1 MTALREAL
9 SDYLRLR
16 RALGYKLERT
26 ELLLGQYV
34 DDLEARGMST
44 VTTANAL
51 EWVTA
56 PAGSRAWWIIRLAAV
71 RSFAA
76 YLHTLDERCEV
87 PPSDLLARPG
97 RRRVPFLYT
106 DAELRAL
113 LDATGAIRSPL
124 RAATTYRTLIGL
136 LAVTG
141 LRVGEAIGADRD
153 DLDLARGRLLVRRG
167 KFGKTRRLPLHPT
180 TTAALAAYLQ
190 RPDRP
195 RPAGQPEPLL
205 ISTAG
210 TRLLYP
216 NICRTFI
223 GLVADAGIQARSARC
238 RPRIHDL
245 RHTFAVRVLLDCYRT
260 GVDVQTQLPLLSTYL
275 GHADPKD
282 TYWYLTGSPE
292 LLALAGQRLETAL
305 GARS

>member
-9 SDYLRLR
+9 GDYLAMR

-26 ELLLGQYV
+26 ELLLHQYV
-34 DDLEARGMST
+34 DELEARGVSR

-56 PAGSRAWWIIRLAAV
+56 PAGSRAWWVVRLAAV
-71 RSFAA
+71 RGFAA
-76 YLHTLDERCEV
+76 YLHTLDDRCEV
-87 PPSDLLARPG
+87 PPSDLLGRPG

-106 DAELRAL
+106 DAELQAL
-113 LDATGAIRSPL
+113 LAATTAIASPR
-124 RAATTYRTLIGL
+124 RAATYRTLLGL

-141 LRVGEAIGADRD
+141 LRISEALGADRD
-153 DLDLARGRLLVRRG
+153 DLDLVHGRLLVRHG
-167 KFGKTRRLPLHPT
+167 KFAKTRRLPLHSST
-180 TTAALAAYLQ
+180 LTALNTYLQ

-195 RPAGQPEPLL
+195 RATGPEPLL

-216 NICRTFI
+216 NVLRTFRQ
-223 GLVADAGIQARSARC
+223 LVADAGIRTRSAHC
-238 RPRIHDL
+238 GPRIHDL
-245 RHTFAVRVLLDCYRT
+245 RHTFAVRVLLDCYRAGIDIDT
-260 GVDVQTQLPLLSTYL
+260 RLPSLSTYL
-275 GHADPKD
+275 GHVNPKD

-292 LLALAGQRLETAL
+292 LLALAGQRLERAL
-305 GARS
+305 EEAS

>member
-1 MTALREAL
+1 MTVLREAL
-9 SDYLRLR
+9 GDYLAMR

-34 DDLEARGMST
+34 DELEARGAST
-44 VTTANAL
+44 ITTANAI

-56 PAGSRAWWIIRLAAV
+56 PAGSRAWWLVRLAAV
-71 RSFAA
+71 RGFAA

-106 DAELRAL
+106 DAELAAL
-113 LDATGAIRSPL
+113 LAVTDSIPSPL
-124 RAATTYRTLIGL
+124 RAATYRTLICL

-153 DLDLARGRLLVRRG
+153 DLDLAHGRLLVRCG

-180 TTAALAAYLQ
+180 TVDALAAYLH
-190 RPDRP
+190 RADRP
-195 RPAGQPEPLL
+195 RPTAPEPLL
-205 ISTAG
+205 VSTAG

-216 NICRTFI
+216 NVSRTFVR
-223 GLVADAGIQARSARC
+223 LVADAGLKARSVRC

-245 RHTFAVRVLLDCYRT
+245 RHTFAVRALLDCYLT
-260 GVDVQTQLPLLSTYL
+260 GVDVETRLPLLSAYL
-275 GHADPKD
+275 GHANPKD

-292 LLALAGQRLETAL
+292 LLALAGQRLDAAL
-305 GARS
+305 EDPS

>member
-9 SDYLRLR
+9 EDYLQLR

-26 ELLLGQYV
+26 ELLLGQYI

-44 VTTANAL
+44 VTTANAI

-56 PAGSRAWWIIRLAAV
+56 PAGSRAWWMIRLAAV
-71 RSFAA
+71 RGFAA

-97 RRRVPFLYT
+97 RRCVPFLYT
-106 DAELRAL
+106 DAELGAL
-113 LDATGAIRSPL
+113 LDATAAIRSPL
-124 RAATTYRTLIGL
+124 RAATYRTLIGL
-136 LAVTG
+136 LAITG
-141 LRVGEAIGADRD
+141 LRVGEALGADRD
-153 DLDLARGRLLVRRG
+153 DLDLARGRLLVRCG

-180 TTAALAAYLQ
+180 TTEALTAYLQ

-195 RPAGQPEPLL
+195 RPTGQPEPLL

-216 NICRTFI
+216 NVCRTFI
-223 GLVADAGIQARSARC
+223 GLVADAAIQARSARC

-245 RHTFAVRVLLDCYRT
+245 RHTFAVGVLLDCYRT
-260 GVDVQTQLPLLSTYL
+260 GVDVQRRLPLLSTYL

-292 LLALAGQRLETAL
+292 LLALANQRLHDSLKDA
-305 GARS
+305 S

>member
-1 MTALREAL
+1 MIALRDAL
-9 SDYLRLR
+9 DDYLQLR

-26 ELLLGQYV
+26 ELLLGQYI
-34 DDLEARGMST
+34 DDLEARQAST
-44 VTTANAL
+44 VTIANAI

-56 PAGSRAWWIIRLAAV
+56 PAGSRAWWMIRLAAV
-71 RSFAA
+71 RGFAA

-87 PPSDLLARPG
+87 PPSDLFARPG

-113 LDATGAIRSPL
+113 LDATGASRSPL
-124 RAATTYRTLIGL
+124 RAATYRTLIGL

-141 LRVGEAIGADRD
+141 LRVGEALGADRD
-153 DLDLARGRLLVRRG
+153 DLDLARGRLLVRCG

-180 TTAALAAYLQ
+180 TTDALAAYLQ

-195 RPAGQPEPLL
+195 SPAPPEPLL
-205 ISTAG
+205 ISIAG

-216 NICRTFI
+216 NVCRTFI

-245 RHTFAVRVLLDCYRT
+245 RHTFAVGVLLDCYRT
-260 GVDVQTQLPLLSTYL
+260 GVDVQTRLPLLSTYL

-292 LLALAGQRLETAL
+292 LLALANERLQDAL
-305 GARS
+305 KDAS

>member
-1 MTALREAL
+1 MTVLREAL
-9 SDYLRLR
+9 GDYLAMR
-16 RALGYKLERT
+16 RALGYQLERT

-34 DDLEARGMST
+34 DALEARGASSI
-44 VTTANAL
+44 TTANAI

-56 PAGSRAWWIIRLAAV
+56 PGGSRAWWLVRLAAV
-71 RSFAA
+71 RGFAG

-87 PPSDLLARPG
+87 PPSDLIARPG

-106 DAELRAL
+106 DAELAAL
-113 LDATGAIRSPL
+113 LAATDAIRSPL
-124 RAATTYRTLIGL
+124 RAATYRTLIGL
-136 LAVTG
+136 LAVSG

-153 DLDLARGRLLVRRG
+153 DLDLEHGRLLVRCG
-167 KFGKTRRLPLHPT
+167 KFGKTRRLPLHAST
-180 TTAALAAYLQ
+180 VDALAAYLD

-195 RPAGQPEPLL
+195 RAVAPEPLL

-216 NICRTFI
+216 NVCRTFM
-223 GLVADAGIQARSARC
+223 GLVADAGLKGRSARC

-245 RHTFAVRVLLDCYRT
+245 RHTFAVRTLRDCYLI
-260 GVDVQTQLPLLSTYL
+260 GLDVEARLPLLSAYL
-275 GHADPKD
+275 GHANPKD

-292 LLALAGQRLETAL
+292 LLALAGKRLHDATGE
-305 GARS
+305 RS